1 MESRTAIV
9 FGATGLVGSAL
20 TEELLREEL
29 YVAIKIFVRN
39 KTEYSSE
46 QKIEEHIIDFSKLD
60 EYSGIIKGEDLFI
73 CLGTTIKKAGSVAK
87 MEETDRDI
95 PLKIA
100 AIASANEVKRICVI
114 SSIGANAASS
124 NYYLRIKGE
133 MEAGILNSK
142 IDSVAI
148 IRPSILL
155 GARKEK
161 RMGEAIGK
169 IFIKIFGFL
178 LSGKFLKYR
187 GIEARNVAVAMVRIM
202 NNLTGKEIIESDKL
216 QRIAGRK

>member
-20 TEELLREEL
+20 TEELLRTEI
-29 YVAIKIFVRN
+29 YGAIKIFVRN
-39 KTEYSSE
+39 KTDYSLE
-46 QKIEEHIIDFSKLD
+46 QKIDEHIIDFSKLD
-60 EYSGIIKGEDLFI
+60 EYSGLIKGEDLFI

-100 AIASANEVKRICVI
+100 AIASANEVRRICVI

-133 MEAGILNSK
+133 MEAGILNSE
-142 IDSVAI
+142 IDSAAI
-148 IRPSILL
+148 IRPSVLL

-187 GIEARNVAVAMVRIM
+187 GIEAKNVAIAMVRIM
-202 NNLTGKEIIESDKL
+202 DNLAGKEIFESDKL
-216 QRIAGRK
+216 QRIADRK